1 MIQSYGF
8 ACTAANEPMKPWSF
22 ERRDL
27 RDDDVRIEITHCG
40 VCHSDIHQAR
50 NDWGVATYPLVS
62 GHEIVGRV
70 TEVGSAVTAFK
81 PGDSVGVGCMVDSCQ
96 DARPVPMGLSS
107 TAKRE

>member
-50 NDWGVATYPLVS
+50 TTGALPPIRWFPDT
-62 GHEIVGRV
+62 R
-70 TEVGSAVTAFK
+70 
-81 PGDSVGVGCMVDSCQ
+81 
-96 DARPVPMGLSS
+96 SS
-107 TAKRE
+107 DG